1 MSRVEAV
8 RGGAAAA
15 VVRTVRCVLAALV
28 APSVVLAL
36 PTGGVSAETLA
47 AQAADTLTLEDAIRA
62 ALSESPDVDAARA
75 TATAEGAARWADWG
89 AFLPRASA
97 NARFGRSRFTTVTFQ
112 DPEGT
117 ARTLEVPL
125 EDEIHSVSQGLTF
138 QWDLL
143 RGGRRIAEL
152 KAGGAAEAAAGLRL
166 DAAERTAV
174 AEVKAAYF
182 EAVKRRRLA
191 DIAVEQLES
200 RRRELER
207 ARERFRLAAV
217 DRSDLLGAEGQVRAG
232 ELALLDAREAAREAR
247 RQLAVATCRA
257 DGLDATPRA
266 DTDREPTT
274 GPPLAEPPPPP
285 DPEGLDAD
293 RLVERALAGHPELA
307 ALEAEADAA
316 SARLWGERAGY
327 LPDVS
332 LSWSTS
338 RSEQLGPDGSFFNF
352 DPQNTARGLTLSASW
367 ELFGGFGRRERTAR
381 AGAELRR
388 TRAQRAGRRLEV
400 EKAVR
405 DAVAEVRRRARRL
418 ELLRARRELARER
431 LALTEEAFRTGS
443 ATFVE
448 LQSAVEEVTAAERGV
463 VTERYDYLAAWARL
477 ERWAGDVR

>member
-1 MSRVEAV
+1 MSGVEAV
-8 RGGAAAA
+8 RGGAAGAA
-15 VVRTVRCVLAALV
+15 VRTIRGALAALV
-28 APSVVLAL
+28 APAVAAVAL
-36 PTGGVSAETLA
+36 GVSAETLP
-47 AQAADTLTLEDAIRA
+47 AQAADTLTLEDAVRT
-62 ALSESPDVDAARA
+62 ALASRPDVDAARA
-75 TATAEGAARWADWG
+75 RASAEGAVRWADWG
-89 AFLPRASA
+89 AFLPTARA
-97 NARFGRSRFTTVTFQ
+97 NASFGRTRFTTVTFQ
-112 DPEGT
+112 DPEGS
-117 ARTLEVPL
+117 ARALEVPL
-125 EDEIHSVSQGLTF
+125 ESERHFVTQGLSF
-138 QWDLL
+138 GWDLL
-143 RGGRRIAEL
+143 RGGRRIAKL
-152 KAGGAAEAAAGLRL
+152 KAGGAAEDAAGLRL
-166 DAAERTAV
+166 DEAERTAV

-191 DIAVEQLES
+191 DIAAEQLES

-217 DRSDLLGAEGQVRAG
+217 DRSDLLGAEGQVRAT

-247 RQLAVATCRA
+247 RQLAVATGRA
-257 DGLDATPRA
+257 DRLDAAPRA
-266 DTDREPTT
+266 DADRETAP
-274 GPPLAEPPPPP
+274 GPPLAEPPSPP

-293 RLVERALAGHPELA
+293 RLVQRALATHPELA
-307 ALEAEADAA
+307 ALAAEADAA

-332 LSWSTS
+332 LSWSTG

-352 DPQNTARGLTLSASW
+352 DPRNTARGLTLSASW
-367 ELFGGFGRRERTAR
+367 ELFGGFGRREATAR
-381 AGAELRR
+381 AGAELQRARARR
-388 TRAQRAGRRLEV
+388 TGRRLEV

-431 LALTEEAFRTGS
+431 VALTEEAFRTGS

-448 LQSAVEEVTAAERGV
+448 LQSVVEEVTAAERGV